1 MQPPNQQPPQ
11 GQPPQYPNQ
20 PPMQGQPP
28 PYPYQQQPQGQ
39 YPYQQPPPQGQYPY
53 QQPGYP
59 PTPAPKKGGFPVWGW
74 FAIILVVLLLLTGG
88 GYLVTFGFGDPS
100 IKTAVMAK
108 GFKDNKAVDETKV
121 FSPKDNPFN
130 CVVNLT
136 NPKIDTKVKAVWFAV
151 DADGVQNKKILD
163 KEVTTENRES
173 VIQFT
178 LTLPQDWPVG
188 KYKVDLY
195 LNNKLDRTLE
205 FSVS

>member
-11 GQPPQYPNQ
+11 GQPPQYPYQQ
-20 PPMQGQPP
+20 PPQGQNPYPQHPP
-28 PYPYQQQPQGQ
+28 PQ

-59 PTPAPKKGGFPVWGW
+59 PAPAPKKGGFPVWGW
-74 FAIILVVLLLLTGG
+74 FVIILVILVLVTGG

-100 IKTAVMAK
+100 IKSAVMAK

-130 CVVNLT
+130 CVVNLN
-136 NPKIDTKVKAVWFAV
+136 NPKIDTKVKAVWSVV
-151 DADGVQNKKILD
+151 DAEGTQNQQILD

-173 VIQFT
+173 VVQFT
-178 LTLPQDWPVG
+178 LSLPRDWPTG

-195 LNNKLDRTLE
+195 LNNTLDRTLE